1 MLQRIGFLICLGLAI
16 LLAGLFFIS
25 CGERTEHEH
34 VSEQVVLP
42 SQPKPNPGPAEEL
55 PASIKRGQVLFGDTT
70 LGTSGTSCSSCH
82 FEGGTKD
89 NPQEM
94 MGIKIT
100 AFDNLGARYPQYV
113 PMAGK
118 VMTLSGMINFCI
130 VTPLKG
136 EALDWDDQ
144 KLIDLTAYCASVKKA
159 E

>member
-1 MLQRIGFLICLGLAI
+1 MLQRMGILIFLSLAI
-16 LLAGLFFIS
+16 LLAGIFFTS
-25 CGERTEHEH
+25 CGEKMKEEGTSGE
-34 VSEQVVLP
+34 VVLP
-42 SQPKPNPGPAEEL
+42 SLPQPNPGPADEL
-55 PASIKRGQVLFGDTT
+55 SASVKRGQALFEDNT

-89 NPQEM
+89 NPKEM
-94 MGIKIT
+94 MGMKIK

-118 VMTLSGMINFCI
+118 ILTLSGMVNFCI

-136 EALDWDDQ
+136 EALSWDDQ